1 MAKLLKADRSSY
13 DQAIALLKAGEPVG
27 LPTETVYGL
36 AAIASND
43 DAVSTVYRLKKRPNS
58 KPLSVVVS
66 SMKAA
71 KKIATVSP
79 LAKAMIDTFWPGPLT
94 LVLPLKKEANISK
107 YALAGGNTIGIRC
120 PDIEWMAHFQK
131 EGFHAPLVLP
141 SANTSG
147 IPAPTDAM
155 SVNLDIGDKISVIV
169 DGGDCKT
176 GVESTIIA
184 LESGKARLLRPGAL
198 TPEAFAPFDMEWIFS

>member
-1 MAKLLKADRSSY
+1 M
-13 DQAIALLKAGEPVG
+13 
-27 LPTETVYGL
+27 
-36 AAIASND
+36 
-43 DAVSTVYRLKKRPNS
+43 
-58 KPLSVVVS
+58 
-66 SMKAA
+66 M
-71 KKIATVSP
+71 
-79 LAKAMIDTFWPGPLT
+79 
-94 LVLPLKKEANISK
+94 
-107 YALAGGNTIGIRC
+107 
-120 PDIEWMAHFQK
+120 DIEWMAHFQK

>member
-43 DAVSTVYRLKKRPNS
+43 DAVSTVYRIKSRPNS

-66 SMKAA
+66 SMTAA

-94 LVLPLKKEANISK
+94 LVLPLKKEAQH
-107 YALAGGNTIGIRC
+107 
-120 PDIEWMAHFQK
+120 E
-131 EGFHAPLVLP
+131 
-141 SANTSG
+141 
-147 IPAPTDAM
+147 
-155 SVNLDIGDKISVIV
+155 
-169 DGGDCKT
+169 T
-176 GVESTIIA
+176 GSTI
-184 LESGKARLLRPGAL
+184 EGYYDGH
-198 TPEAFAPFDMEWIFS
+198 